1 MAVINERRLT
11 TKDNKILQSEKERLK
26 SMLSGKYS
34 LSDGQRIM
42 HLTRTLQIVLDILD
56 KIMGE

>member
-1 MAVINERRLT
+1 MAIINKQRLT
-11 TKDNKILQSEKERLK
+11 TKDSKILQSERERLE
-26 SMLSGKYS
+26 SMLSGEYT

-56 KIMGE
+56 KIVGE